1 MKRAV
6 IGGGSWGT
14 ALASVLANHGDVF
27 LWTRDAAVAENINL
41 NHRNPKYQS
50 DLQLPPSLYSST
62 HLEEV
67 VAEANLVVFVV
78 PSHAMRSI
86 ADQCVPFLKS
96 GATIV
101 SASKGIENGSL
112 MTMEEVLSDRLPR
125 SFRSE
130 LAFLS
135 GPSFARE
142 TLEKQATA
150 VTVAARFLDVAAEVQ
165 RHFTTPYFRVYTTED
180 VTGVELGG
188 ALKNV
193 IAVAAGVADGL
204 GLGHNS
210 RAALITRGIAE
221 ITRLAVKLGANPLT
235 LSGLSGMGDLIL
247 TCTGGLSRNR
257 RVGLELGQGRSLEEV
272 ISGMSEVAEG
282 IKTTLSVYQLAQREG
297 IEMPITSEVYA
308 MLYEGKSP
316 QRTLRDLMGRD
327 LKSERDH

>member
-14 ALASVLANHGDVF
+14 ALATVLAQHGDVT
-27 LWTRDAAVAENINL
+27 LWARDAQIVRSINED
-41 NHRNPKYQS
+41 HRNYKYQS
-50 DLQLPPSLYSST
+50 DIALPPQLRAT
-62 HLEEV
+62 DDLD
-67 VAEANLVVFVV
+67 EAIVNADLIVFVV
-78 PSHAMRSI
+78 PSHAMRTLAQRCASS
-86 ADQCVPFLKS
+86 LKS
-96 GATIV
+96 GALIV
-101 SASKGIENGSL
+101 SASKGIENESL
-112 MTMEEVLSDRLPR
+112 MTMEEVLSASLPR
-125 SFRSE
+125 KFRSD

-142 TLEKQATA
+142 TMEHQATA
-150 VTVAARFLDVAAEVQ
+150 VTVAARFLDVAEEVQ
-165 RHFTTPYFRVYTTED
+165 QHFTTSYFRVYTTED

-193 IAVAAGVADGL
+193 IAIAAGVADGL

-221 ITRLAVKLGANPLT
+221 ITRLAVKMGANPLT

-257 RVGLELGQGRSLEEV
+257 RVGFELGQGRSLQE
-272 ISGMSEVAEG
+272 IITAMNEVAEG
-282 IKTTLSVYQLAQREG
+282 VKTSKSAYNLARREG
-297 IEMPITSEVYA
+297 VDMPITREVYA

-316 QRTLRDLMGRD
+316 QNTLRDLMRRN
-327 LKSERDH
+327 LKGERDV